1 MSRLIH
7 SHQEEQLIKSA
18 IRLLTLSICVAALVA
33 VPMVTSVKA
42 AANNSW
48 EIGKNR
54 KKPQNGPGISNPK
67 SSGSAW
73 PPPMYDDPDRNPGG
87 GGGM

>member
-1 MSRLIH
+1 
-7 SHQEEQLIKSA
+7 LIKSA

-54 KKPQNGPGISNPK
+54 KKIQNGPGTSDPK
-67 SSGSAW
+67 SSSPAW
-73 PPPMYDDPDRNPGG
+73 PPPMYDDPDRKIGG
-87 GGGM
+87 GGSM